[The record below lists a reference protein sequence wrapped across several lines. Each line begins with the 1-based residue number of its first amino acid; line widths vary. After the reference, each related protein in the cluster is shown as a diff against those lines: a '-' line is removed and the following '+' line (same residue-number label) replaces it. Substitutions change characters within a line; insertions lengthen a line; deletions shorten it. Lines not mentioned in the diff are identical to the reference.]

1 MADQKIELNKCINAR
16 EYCDKVMF
24 RYITLLDNGTFMPSE
39 HIQKEKE
46 YGITWR
52 TAFKKEL
59 NSLVGVISQKLISAD
74 GHIQEDPFEVLHKI
88 VKKDCIDAA
97 TFDVRTQAD
106 LLSMLID
113 NLDMLERVIYQIKA
127 MLKEPHC
134 ENFVTLKLQIV
145 ERLV

>member
-1 MADQKIELNKCINAR
+1 MADQKFDTNKCISSR

-24 RYITLLDNGTFMPSE
+24 RYITLLDNVTFMPSE

-59 NSLVGVISQKLISAD
+59 NSLVDGISKKLISAE
-74 GHIQEDPFEVLHKI
+74 GQIQEDPFEVLHKI

-113 NLDMLERVIYQIKA
+113 NLDMLERVVYQIKA
-127 MLKEPHC
+127 MLKEP
-134 ENFVTLKLQIV
+134 N
-145 ERLV
+145 

>member
-1 MADQKIELNKCINAR
+1 
-16 EYCDKVMF
+16 MF
-24 RYITLLDNGTFMPSE
+24 RYITLLDNVTFMPSE

-59 NSLVGVISQKLISAD
+59 NSLVEGISKKLISAE
-74 GHIQEDPFEVLHKI
+74 GEIKEDPFEVLHKI

-113 NLDMLERVIYQIKA
+113 NLDMLERVVYQVKA
-127 MLKEPHC
+127 MLKEPNQ
-134 ENFVTLKLQIV
+134 EKFEALKLQTV
-145 ERLV
+145 ERLN